1 MKYDSDR
8 DWRERSFQFACKLFD
23 FCDDLGQRPG
33 PARRLSYQLFDSGSS
48 IGANLA
54 ESQASYSRKELG
66 SKDAIA
72 LKESKE
78 TRFWLRL
85 AEAKSLGQPELRRW
99 LLQEADEFVAM
110 LTVGVKNL
118 R

>member
-1 MKYDSDR
+1 VSDR
-8 DWRERSFQFACKLFD
+8 FD
-23 FCDDLGQRPG
+23 LP
-33 PARRLSYQLFDSGSS
+33 
-48 IGANLA
+48 
-54 ESQASYSRKELG
+54 ASYSIFATKWRSVPGRRFDSRINCLTPAVPSARTSRNLNLRTAGRLLG

-78 TRFWLRL
+78 TKFWLRL
-85 AEAKSLGQPELRRW
+85 SEAKSLGQPELRRW

-118 R
+118 QR